1 VFFPSAFSLTRK
13 ILCCETTF
21 FTATRFFTTDIT
33 MGFPASDAIEN
44 WVVGI
49 DAIAPPPHDN
59 NGGSQRSQGSQG
71 SQGLVLPPLQC
82 EAFISQRHEV
92 NPALALNLLQ
102 DIQETVGIW
111 QAQQRQIVQALQGL
125 YAQGPMVDGWLQ
137 SSLSAFEP
145 QPADASATI
154 LRHGDADALMQYV
167 ESLEN
172 STQASSTQ
180 APSTQAPSTQ
190 AHQYQL
196 CSLKEDGS
204 VRSQCCPP
212 EQMAL
217 VGTAITR
224 YQKFKQLMGQKQA
237 IEAKLQQAVD
247 LLGGVR
253 TQLQLD

>member
-1 VFFPSAFSLTRK
+1 
-13 ILCCETTF
+13 
-21 FTATRFFTTDIT
+21 

-49 DAIAPPPHDN
+49 DAIAPPHD
-59 NGGSQRSQGSQG
+59 GGSQRSQG

-102 DIQETVGIW
+102 DIQATVGIW
-111 QAQQRQIVQALQGL
+111 QEQQRQIMRALQGL

-137 SSLSAFEP
+137 SSLSALDP

-172 STQASSTQ
+172 STH
-180 APSTQAPSTQ
+180 APSTQ

-217 VGTAITR
+217 VGTAIAR
-224 YQKFKQLMGQKQA
+224 YQKFKQLMDQQQA

-253 TQLQLD
+253 TQLHLD